1 MSRSEPEWKRTGVA
15 VRPGLGMIQVSVN
28 GEIRSVPE
36 GTSLDALV
44 RLLELPPDRVAI
56 EHNRRVVRRFY
67 WESVQLGEGDR
78 VEIVQF
84 VGGG

>member
-1 MSRSEPEWKRTGVA
+1 
-15 VRPGLGMIQVSVN
+15 MIQVSIN
-28 GEIRSVPE
+28 GEVRSVPE

-44 RLLELPPDRVAI
+44 RLLGLPEDRVAI
-56 EHNRRVVRRFY
+56 EHNREVVRRPR
-67 WESVQLGEGDR
+67 WQEVRLGEGDR